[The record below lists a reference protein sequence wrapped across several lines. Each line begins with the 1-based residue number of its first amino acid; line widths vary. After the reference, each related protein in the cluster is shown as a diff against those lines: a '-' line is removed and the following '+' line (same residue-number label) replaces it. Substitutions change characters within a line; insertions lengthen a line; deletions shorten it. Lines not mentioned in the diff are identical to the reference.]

1 MGIVGSMA
9 TLGVATGLSYAAAR
23 AGSASGLFAWHR
35 YRIVAVP
42 VTRMPAMPRGHSAR
56 VLGTADL
63 AGLPIDASAAVRNAR
78 FAAGLTCLGA
88 FAGDA
93 LVGVNWLTV
102 GAHDEDEVR
111 VRYLLPADAAWDT
124 GLWIPPERRLG
135 RAFAAV
141 WAATASWLA
150 ERGLERSMS
159 RIADY
164 NEPSLSAHLRMGAVV
179 TGSLSVLTVGK
190 SRLAVGA
197 RPLLSRRAL
206 PIVDLRHR

>member
-23 AGSASGLFAWHR
+23 AGSASRLFAWHR
-35 YRIVAVP
+35 YRIVSVP
-42 VTRMPAMPRGHSAR
+42 VTGMPAMPRGHSAR

-63 AGLPIDASAAVRNAR
+63 AGLPIDASAAVQAAR
-78 FAAGLTCLGA
+78 FAAGLTCIGA

-93 LVGVNWLTV
+93 LVGVNWLTI
-102 GAHDEDEVR
+102 AAFDEDEVR

-141 WAATASWLA
+141 WAATAAWLA
-150 ERGLERSMS
+150 ERGLARSIS

-164 NEPSLSAHLRMGAVV
+164 NTPSLRAHLRMRATVIA
-179 TGSLSVLTVGK
+179 SLSVLTVGQ
-190 SRLAVGA
+190 SRLAAGA

-206 PIVDLRHR
+206 PVVDLRQR